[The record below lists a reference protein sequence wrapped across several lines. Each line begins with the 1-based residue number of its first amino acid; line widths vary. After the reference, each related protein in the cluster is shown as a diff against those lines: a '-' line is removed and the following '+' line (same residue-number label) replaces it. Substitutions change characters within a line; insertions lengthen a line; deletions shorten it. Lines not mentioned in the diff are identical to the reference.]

1 MCNFIFDNCQEERWK
16 KYCLFGKTQGIDS
29 VTEDEN
35 KASKEINMDGYL
47 SNPKTNNTE
56 EQKKGKNDG
65 CMTGW

>member
-1 MCNFIFDNCQEERWK
+1 MK

-65 CMTGW
+65 CMTG